1 MRNEGVQSMNP
12 RNTIARRSFL
22 NHSLALGLTCAIA
35 RNTLGVMPQDSVATA
50 VLGVAPVAGDAAVI
64 GQAPAP
70 TTLSVP
76 PVMRLAPL
84 TEGRPSP
91 VITALAID
99 PSGKYAAA
107 AGDDHGLRWFALHGS
122 NQPYVNASVLDAH
135 SDGIHRDGAHS
146 DWVQAIEISATGK
159 WLASCAKD
167 GTLQVWRRD
176 ARSDAGYSNAGH
188 SNAGNSDN
196 SGSGTDASSPT
207 WERVHSQ
214 RVEHALFTIKFIGEH
229 SLIAAGFSNSIYR
242 LDLDLMKW
250 SLDHTSEC
258 SDIRALAISS
268 DQRTLAYGGRDGAVR
283 LIDLDRVPAVMDQK
297 RECVMEVQA
306 HTNRIRAMVFS
317 ADDSLIYS
325 VAEDRRLVGI
335 DRKSESIQY
344 QLDVGAG
351 RLMAIERL
359 SEERY
364 AVSGSD
370 NTIRLLQPSKSLGG
384 GRTFQVSNVNP
395 EGTVEAK
402 EIALPKTGKLAG
414 RCKLIGHDGT
424 IAVLRSHGDYLYSG
438 SFDTTIRSWNISD
451 ALIHLD
457 DEGRFI
463 HPVSAQFENSG
474 AQERIR

>member
-1 MRNEGVQSMNP
+1 
-12 RNTIARRSFL
+12 
-22 NHSLALGLTCAIA
+22 
-35 RNTLGVMPQDSVATA
+35 
-50 VLGVAPVAGDAAVI
+50 
-64 GQAPAP
+64 
-70 TTLSVP
+70 
-76 PVMRLAPL
+76 
-84 TEGRPSP
+84 
-91 VITALAID
+91 
-99 PSGKYAAA
+99 
-107 AGDDHGLRWFALHGS
+107 
-122 NQPYVNASVLDAH
+122 
-135 SDGIHRDGAHS
+135 
-146 DWVQAIEISATGK
+146 
-159 WLASCAKD
+159 
-167 GTLQVWRRD
+167 
-176 ARSDAGYSNAGH
+176 
-188 SNAGNSDN
+188 
-196 SGSGTDASSPT
+196 
-207 WERVHSQ
+207 
-214 RVEHALFTIKFIGEH
+214 
-229 SLIAAGFSNSIYR
+229 
-242 LDLDLMKW
+242 MKW

-283 LIDLDRVPAVMDQK
+283 LIDLDHVPAVMDRQ

>member
-1 MRNEGVQSMNP
+1 MNP

-22 NHSLALGLTCAIA
+22 NNSLALGLTFAIT
-35 RNTLGVMPQDSVATA
+35 RNAWGNTPQDPVAAA
-50 VLGVAPVAGDAAVI
+50 VLGAPSV
-64 GQAPAP
+64 P
-70 TTLSVP
+70 TALSVP

-99 PSGKYAAA
+99 PSGQYAAA
-107 AGDDHGLRWFALHGS
+107 AGDDHGLRWFALQGS
-122 NQPYVNASVLDAH
+122 NQPYVNASLLDAH
-135 SDGIHRDGAHS
+135 R
-146 DWVQAIEISATGK
+146 DWVQAIEISANGK

-176 ARSDAGYSNAGH
+176 VRSNEGSR
-188 SNAGNSDN
+188 
-196 SGSGTDASSPT
+196 SGADVSASA
-207 WERVHSQ
+207 WERITSQ
-214 RVEHALFTIKFIGEH
+214 RVAHALFTIKFIGEH

-242 LDLDLMKW
+242 LDLDRMKW
-250 SLDHTSEC
+250 SVDHTSEC

-283 LIDLDRVPAVMDQK
+283 LIDLDRVPAVMDQQ
-297 RECVMEVQA
+297 RQCVMEVQA
-306 HTNRIRAMVFS
+306 HTNRIRALVFS

-370 NTIRLLQPSKSLGG
+370 NTIRLVQPSKSLGG
-384 GRTFQVSNVNP
+384 GRTFQVSNVVP
-395 EGTVEAK
+395 EGTVAAK

-424 IAVLRSHGDYLYSG
+424 IAVLRSHGDSLYSG

>member
-1 MRNEGVQSMNP
+1 MRNEGVHSMNP

-22 NHSLALGLTCAIA
+22 NHSLALGLTCAVA
-35 RNTLGVMPQDSVATA
+35 RNTLGVIPQDPIATA
-50 VLGVAPVAGDAAVI
+50 VLGVAPVSGDAAVI
-64 GQAPAP
+64 GQAPAS

-76 PVMRLAPL
+76 SVMRLAPL

-135 SDGIHRDGAHS
+135 RDGIHRDGAHRDGIHS
-146 DWVQAIEISATGK
+146 DGAHRDWVQAIEISATGK

-176 ARSDAGYSNAGH
+176 ARSDAGR
-188 SNAGNSDN
+188 SDN
-196 SGSGTDASSPT
+196 SGIGNDASGSA

-283 LIDLDRVPAVMDQK
+283 LIDLDRVPAVMDKQ

-370 NTIRLLQPSKSLGG
+370 NTIRLLQPSKSLSG

-395 EGTVEAK
+395 EGTVQAK

>member
-1 MRNEGVQSMNP
+1 
-12 RNTIARRSFL
+12 
-22 NHSLALGLTCAIA
+22 
-35 RNTLGVMPQDSVATA
+35 
-50 VLGVAPVAGDAAVI
+50 
-64 GQAPAP
+64 
-70 TTLSVP
+70 
-76 PVMRLAPL
+76 MRLAPL
-84 TEGRPSP
+84 AQGRPSP
-91 VITALAID
+91 VITALAMD
-99 PSGKYAAA
+99 PSGQYAAA

-122 NQPYVNASVLDAH
+122 NQPYVNATLLD
-135 SDGIHRDGAHS
+135 SHR
-146 DWVQAIEISATGK
+146 DWVQAVEISANGK

-176 ARSDAGYSNAGH
+176 VRPSE
-188 SNAGNSDN
+188 
-196 SGSGTDASSPT
+196 GSISAADASASA
-207 WERVHSQ
+207 WEKVNSQ

-242 LDLDLMKW
+242 LDLDRMKW
-250 SLDHTSEC
+250 SVDHTCEC

-268 DQRTLAYGGRDGAVR
+268 DQRSLAYGGRDGAVR
-283 LIDLDRVPAVMDQK
+283 LIDLDRVPAVMDQQ

-359 SEERY
+359 SDERY

-370 NTIRLLQPSKSLGG
+370 NTIRLVQPAKSLGG
-384 GRTFQVSNVNP
+384 GRTFQVSNVVP
-395 EGTVEAK
+395 DGTVAAK
-402 EIALPKTGKLAG
+402 EIALPKAGKLAG

-424 IAVLRSHGDYLYSG
+424 IAVLRSHGDYLFSG

-451 ALIHLD
+451 ALILLD

>member
-22 NHSLALGLTCAIA
+22 NHSIALGLTCAIA
-35 RNTLGVMPQDSVATA
+35 RNTLGVMPQDPVATA

-122 NQPYVNASVLDAH
+122 NQPYVNSSVLDAH
-135 SDGIHRDGAHS
+135 SDGAHSDGAHSDGAHS

-176 ARSDAGYSNAGH
+176 ARSD
-188 SNAGNSDN
+188 N
-196 SGSGTDASSPT
+196 SGSGTDASGPA

-283 LIDLDRVPAVMDQK
+283 LIDLDRVPAVMDQQ